1 MGPLV
6 VIDIVIANAAAAAGI
21 NGSANA
27 HSNSIFTLTLKKH
40 RQELGFK
47 YKCVTLLIAIPGIAS
62 HSKL

>member
-6 VIDIVIANAAAAAGI
+6 VIDIVIANAAAAGI

-40 RQELGFK
+40 RQELGIK